1 MADAGYCLRD
11 YICTPYRKP
20 AALIPENQ
28 IFNVLFSTARVF
40 IEHVNGILKGRFHS
54 LKGLR
59 IQVKKLDDFV
69 RVNEWIVVCIIL
81 HNILLSFKDDWDD
94 YDLEDNN
101 NDTTGV
107 IIDTNGG
114 ENLREVV
121 QLKLLNWYYN
131 A

>member
-1 MADAGYCLRD
+1 M
-11 YICTPYRKP
+11 
-20 AALIPENQ
+20 
-28 IFNVLFSTARVF
+28 
-40 IEHVNGILKGRFHS
+40 
-54 LKGLR
+54 KGLR

-81 HNILLSFKDDWDD
+81 HNILLNFKDDWDD

-131 A
+131 T

>member
-1 MADAGYCLRD
+1 MADAGYALRH

-28 IFNVLFSTARVF
+28 VFNILFSTARVK
-40 IEHVNGILKGRFHS
+40 IEHVNGILKARFSS

-81 HNILLSFKDDWDD
+81 YNILLSFKDEWDD
-94 YDLEDNN
+94 DGIEVDEDEGMNGT
-101 NDTTGV
+101 DT
-107 IIDTNGG
+107 IIDTHNGDV
-114 ENLREVV
+114 LRATV
-121 QLKLLNWYYN
+121 QNNLLNN
-131 A
+131 

>member
-1 MADAGYCLRD
+1 M
-11 YICTPYRKP
+11 
-20 AALIPENQ
+20 
-28 IFNVLFSTARVF
+28 
-40 IEHVNGILKGRFHS
+40 HHS
-54 LKGLR
+54 SQYPTQFQR
-59 IQVKKLDDFV
+59 
-69 RVNEWIVVCIIL
+69 
-81 HNILLSFKDDWDD
+81 DD

-131 A
+131 T